1 MPDVFRHLEVG
12 LRRIYLANKTLG
24 FLNHNRYWGPVQLS
38 ACPNRSCFLKKNKS
52 FSIGI
57 WNTIKQRNFKKF
69 RQISISQFC
78 YSQELF
84 PEKLEKAEGECLTVC
99 LPDVKSIKGGLILE
113 SFSTWLK
120 SPKKVPNHDPE
131 HYPLKEHK
139 QEVQCAQKGGWGV
152 ADTSFCHLLY

>member
-1 MPDVFRHLEVG
+1 M
-12 LRRIYLANKTLG
+12 
-24 FLNHNRYWGPVQLS
+24 GPSSTVCLPQQELFS
-38 ACPNRSCFLKKNKS
+38 QKNKS

-57 WNTIKQRNFKKF
+57 WNTIKQRNSKKF

-139 QEVQCAQKGGWGV
+139 QEAQCAQKGG
-152 ADTSFCHLLY
+152 